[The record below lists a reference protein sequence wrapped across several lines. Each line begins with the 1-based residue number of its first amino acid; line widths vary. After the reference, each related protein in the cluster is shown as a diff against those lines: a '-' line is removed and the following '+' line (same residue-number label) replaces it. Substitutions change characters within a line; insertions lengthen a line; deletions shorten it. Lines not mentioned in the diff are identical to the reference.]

1 MKRLAALVGLTWIAG
16 ALATVFRRRPLCQ
29 CGQPAEDDGLGFG
42 LCAECALTADAGPLS
57 MRSETLRKY
66 GIGDGRT

>member
-42 LCAECALTADAGPLS
+42 LCAECALAADAGPLS
-57 MRSETLRKY
+57 MRSETLRKH